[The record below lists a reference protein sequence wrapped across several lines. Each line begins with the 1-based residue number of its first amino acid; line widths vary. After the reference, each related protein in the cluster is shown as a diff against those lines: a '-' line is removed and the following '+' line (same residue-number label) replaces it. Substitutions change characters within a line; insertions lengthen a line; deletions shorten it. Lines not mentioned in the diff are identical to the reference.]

1 MKLKK
6 GKYTVNVTYG
16 GNENYTGN
24 NTTQNLKIKEKA
36 ADIKAC
42 RLIISIE
49 LTTDSDEFC
58 EISVLDIQSLGDV
71 LVDDLAVVAVNAQSN
86 SLVSLG
92 SFF

>member
-1 MKLKK
+1 MSIIGVILRLYYPLSKK
-6 GKYTVNVTYG
+6 EFPQK
-16 GNENYTGN
+16 
-24 NTTQNLKIKEKA
+24 KIKEKA

-49 LTTDSDEFC
+49 PTTDSDEFC

-71 LVDDLAVVAVNAQSN
+71 LVDDLAVVAVNTQSN

-92 SFF
+92 SFFEA